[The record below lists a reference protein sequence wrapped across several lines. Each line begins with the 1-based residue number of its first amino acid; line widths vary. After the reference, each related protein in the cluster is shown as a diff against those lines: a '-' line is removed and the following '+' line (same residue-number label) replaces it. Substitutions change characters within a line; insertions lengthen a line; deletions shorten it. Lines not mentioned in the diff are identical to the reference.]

1 MNLERLATDSQGTSK
16 PVLSSNRQLSGPA
29 KQIGARLS
37 FRNIG
42 AVYVWILL
50 VIVFSFWASDTFLQ
64 WDTVRQVLNQNA
76 ITALV
81 ALSLVIPLSAGMFDL
96 SIGYALG
103 LCNVVCA
110 YLIVRA
116 EFSVGAAIGLTLLT
130 ACVIGLLNAT
140 IVVQFKIDSVIATLA
155 TGSLLLAG
163 ITLTSGQSEIVSSK
177 LTTGVFADIANA
189 EVGGISLAVVY
200 MLIVA
205 VAIWFVLEHTVAGRW
220 FYATGFNSDAARLAG
235 IPVRRL
241 QFISLVVS
249 AVIAGGIAGIAVTS
263 QIGSGSTTVGP
274 PFLLNAF
281 AAAFL
286 GATQLRAGR
295 FNAWGTVIAVFMLGT
310 GTAGLG
316 LAGAPVWAPAVF
328 VGVVLLL
335 ALGVTRAE
343 RHAASE

>member
-1 MNLERLATDSQGTSK
+1 MSADTRIEATPSSPDPQAPPPASERSTGER
-16 PVLSSNRQLSGPA
+16 VRQA
-29 KQIGARLS
+29 LS

-50 VIVFSFWASDTFLQ
+50 IIVFSFWAPETFPQ

-76 ITALV
+76 VTALV
-81 ALSLVIPLSAGMFDL
+81 ALSLIIPLSSGMFDL

-110 YLIVRA
+110 YFIVRA
-116 EFSVGAAIGLTLLT
+116 GIGIEVAIVLTLLVSL
-130 ACVIGLLNAT
+130 AIGIINAT
-140 IVVQFKIDSVIATLA
+140 VVVGFKIDSFIATLA

-163 ITLTSGQSEIVSSK
+163 ITLTTGQSEIVGPG
-177 LTTGVFADIANA
+177 LTTGFFSDIANA
-189 EVGGISLAVVY
+189 DVGGISLSVVY

-220 FYATGFNSDAARLAG
+220 FYATGFNGDAARLAG

-241 QFISLVVS
+241 QFLSLIVS
-249 AVIAGGIAGIAVTS
+249 AVIAGGIAGITVTS

-274 PFLLNAF
+274 PFLLNSF

-286 GATQLRAGR
+286 GATQLRQGR
-295 FNAWGTVIAVFMLGT
+295 FNAWGTLIAVFMLGT

-316 LAGAPVWAPAVF
+316 LAGAPVWAPSVF

-335 ALGVTRAE
+335 ALGITRAE
-343 RHAASE
+343 RNAALK